1 MLCAPFQSPP
11 MPCSTSISRGAAIL
25 AAVLATSSVARAD
38 TAAAEVLFE
47 EGRRLLA
54 AKDYA
59 AACPKLRESHRIDPG
74 IGVLL
79 YLGDCHAGAGQTASA
94 WSVYREAE
102 AAARKAGQ
110 PDREKIAHDKAA
122 ALEPQLSRI
131 VLSVADGVDATGISV
146 RLGEQTLGAATMGV
160 ALPVD
165 PGRYGLEV
173 TMQDGRRFT
182 QPIEVAAGQP
192 EQRIVLT
199 PPEDAGAPSAASAAP
214 PSTSDDPVEGGGWS
228 SQKTAAVASL
238 GVGAV
243 GIGIGAV
250 FGLLAS
256 GSWSDADALC
266 GPGDPR
272 QCTQE
277 GAELGEDAS
286 TQALVSTIGFGVGLA
301 GIGAGVVLW
310 LTAPGDEAATAVRVS
325 PRIGP
330 TTAGVQLG
338 GVMP

>member
-1 MLCAPFQSPP
+1 MLRLLRLTLT
-11 MPCSTSISRGAAIL
+11 MPHSTSIARGAAIL
-25 AAVLATSSVARAD
+25 AAVLATSSVAQAD

-54 AKDYA
+54 AKDFA

-79 YLGDCHAGAGQTASA
+79 YLGDCYAGAGQTASA
-94 WSVYREAE
+94 WSTYREAE
-102 AAARKAGQ
+102 AGARKASQ

-122 ALEPQLSRI
+122 ALEPQLSRV
-131 VLSVADGVDATGISV
+131 VLSVADGVDPTGISV
-146 RLGEQTLGAATMGV
+146 RLGEQTLGAATLGV

-165 PGRYGLEV
+165 PGRYDLQV
-173 TMQDGRRFT
+173 TTGDGRRFT
-182 QPIEVAAGQP
+182 QSIEVTAGGP

-199 PPEDAGAPSAASAAP
+199 PPATGAPTSASAA
-214 PSTSDDPVEGGGWS
+214 PSTSDDAIEGSAWNG
-228 SQKTAAVASL
+228 QKTAAVASL

-243 GIGIGAV
+243 GVGIGAV

-272 QCTQE
+272 QCTPA

-286 TQALVSTIGFGVGLA
+286 TQALVSTLGFGVGVA
-301 GIGAGVVLW
+301 GIAAGVVLW
-310 LTAPGDEAATAVRVS
+310 LTAPGDDPTAAVRVS
-325 PRIGP
+325 PHVGP
-330 TTAGVQLG
+330 TSAGLQLG